1 MASDQIYLGNP
12 LLKKANVQIDFTKEQ
27 VQEFIKCKEDPV
39 YFTKN
44 YVKIVSLDE
53 GLVPFKMW
61 DFQTELIEKFHNNR
75 FNIAKLPRQTG
86 KSTTVVS
93 YLLHYLI
100 FNDNVNVLVY
110 DLTLIIGNIVIF
122 QQVFANIE
130 VMPFDLALCIFNGAI
145 DHLVLNGFTAS
156 IVELVHHVADGLRYE
171 DAHQIIVQRQI
182 ESAGSRIALTPG
194 SAPEL
199 VVDTTGLV
207 ARSADNV

>member
-12 LLKKANVQIDFTKEQ
+12 LLKKANAQIDFTKEQ

-61 DFQTELIEKFHNNR
+61 DFQEELIEKFHNNR

-100 FNDNVNVLVY
+100 FNDNVNVGILANKASTAR
-110 DLTLIIGNIVIF
+110 DLLARLATAYENLPKWIQQGVVVWNKGNI
-122 QQVFANIE
+122 E
-130 VMPFDLALCIFNGAI
+130 LENGSKI
-145 DHLVLNGFTAS
+145 CLLYTSPSPRDS
-156 IVELVHHVADGLRYE
+156 
-171 DAHQIIVQRQI
+171 
-182 ESAGSRIALTPG
+182 
-194 SAPEL
+194 
-199 VVDTTGLV
+199 
-207 ARSADNV
+207 